1 MALHQEDEYPV
12 PIIISDHCAG
22 CGLCVQICPT
32 HALAIR
38 EGVAVVVNPQAC
50 TYAGHCERI
59 CPTQAISRYFEIVLT
74 SIKENSMKPVFYPNW
89 QEKVIFSPEGPQP
102 QLLAESEKLKVIIGS
117 LDVGQ
122 KIPPHPE
129 ALAVYHFLEGTG
141 WMTVDDERHPVR
153 AGATVITPEGAKR
166 GVEAE
171 TRLVFLATRIA

>member
-1 MALHQEDEYPV
+1 
-12 PIIISDHCAG
+12 
-22 CGLCVQICPT
+22 
-32 HALAIR
+32 
-38 EGVAVVVNPQAC
+38 
-50 TYAGHCERI
+50 
-59 CPTQAISRYFEIVLT
+59 
-74 SIKENSMKPVFYPNW
+74 MKPVFYPNW
-89 QEKVIFSPEGPQP
+89 QEEVIFSPEGPQP

-122 KIPPHPE
+122 EIPPHPE